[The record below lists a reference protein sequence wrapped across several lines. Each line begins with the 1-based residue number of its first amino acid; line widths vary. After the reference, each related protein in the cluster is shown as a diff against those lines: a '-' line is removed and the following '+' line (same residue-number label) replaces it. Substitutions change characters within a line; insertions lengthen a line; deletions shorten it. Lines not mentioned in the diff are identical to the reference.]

1 MEANEDIRLRETGLL
16 GYLVGFL
23 LLVVVQTADGL
34 VLLGQL
40 ADGLL
45 HSLEQGFAV
54 WVVIVSGGHGVR
66 MASLALQL
74 VQGQMHGDGGKPRA
88 ERILAPVGQSLIG
101 SNERL
106 LSHFLRQF
114 LTVYDG
120 ESLRENHS
128 RIATHDFS
136 EALLMAVA
144 QHAIYEFPVCHFV
157 YKTGKRWNYYTQQT
171 KKIAICR

>member
-1 MEANEDIRLRETGLL
+1 MQADKDIRLRETGLL

-23 LLVVVQTADGL
+23 LLVVVQTDDGL

-45 HSLEQGFAV
+45 HALEQGFAV
-54 WVVIVSGGHGVR
+54 GVVIVGGGHGLRV
-66 MASLALQL
+66 ASLALQF

-88 ERILAPVGQSLIG
+88 KRVLAPVGQSLIG
-101 SNERL
+101 TDKRL

-114 LTVYDG
+114 LAVHNG

-136 EALLMAVA
+136 EALLMAVV
-144 QHAIYEFPVCHFV
+144 QHAIY
-157 YKTGKRWNYYTQQT
+157 
-171 KKIAICR
+171 